1 MAVLSRK
8 RGFGFKKKSLLIILY
23 SNKKKKERK
32 LENSFPTTAI
42 SMENNGCSL
51 IRWPASS
58 LPHNSSNPNCFLLK
72 SW

>member
-51 IRWPASS
+51 VRWPASS
-58 LPHNSSNPNCFLLK
+58 LPYNSYNPDCFLLR
-72 SW
+72 SR

>member
-23 SNKKKKERK
+23 SNKKKERK

-51 IRWPASS
+51 LRWPVSS